1 MVFLCYNGFMKIYIR
16 KIEKLNDFEIDE
28 EIKRIINFKSEKRR
42 LQSLTGYFLLKD
54 ILKEKG
60 YDSFKIIRNKNEKPK
75 LNIPLYYSISHSNDY
90 VVCIVADEEVGID
103 IEKLTDK
110 LLKIKSKTGEV
121 SDDLEILT
129 RNWTLKEAYIKYFGN
144 VKIPLKEIK
153 IISENPYI
161 LKYKE
166 SVYAEVIKYEDYL
179 ISVCMK
185 EPKKVVLINDWYT
198 CAYKYFSI
206 NR

>member
-1 MVFLCYNGFMKIYIR
+1 MCYNSFVKIYIR
-16 KIEKLNDFEIDE
+16 KIEKLNKFQIDE
-28 EIKRIINFKSEKRR
+28 EIKRITNFKSEKRR

-90 VVCIVADEEVGID
+90 VVCVVADEEVGID

-110 LLKIKSKTGEV
+110 LLKIKSKIGEV
-121 SDDLEILT
+121 SDDLEILV
-129 RNWTLKEAYIKYFGN
+129 RNWTLKEAYIKYLGDT
-144 VKIPLKEIK
+144 KIPLKEIK

-166 SVYAEVIKYEDYL
+166 SVYAEVIKYENYI

-185 EPKKVVLINDWYT
+185 EPKKVVLIND
-198 CAYKYFSI
+198 
-206 NR
+206 

>member
-1 MVFLCYNGFMKIYIR
+1 M
-16 KIEKLNDFEIDE
+16 
-28 EIKRIINFKSEKRR
+28 
-42 LQSLTGYFLLKD
+42 
-54 ILKEKG
+54 
-60 YDSFKIIRNKNEKPK
+60 
-75 LNIPLYYSISHSNDY
+75 
-90 VVCIVADEEVGID
+90 GID

-110 LLKIKSKTGEV
+110 LLKIKSKIGEV
-121 SDDLEILT
+121 SDDLEILV
-129 RNWTLKEAYIKYFGN
+129 RNWTLKEAYIKYLGDT
-144 VKIPLKEIK
+144 KIPLKEIK

-166 SVYAEVIKYEDYL
+166 SVYAEVIKYENYI

-206 NR
+206 TR

>member
-1 MVFLCYNGFMKIYIR
+1 VKIYIR
-16 KIEKLNDFEIDE
+16 KIEKLNNFQIDE
-28 EIKRIINFKSEKRR
+28 EIKRITNFKSEKRR

-90 VVCIVADEEVGID
+90 VVCVVADEEVGID

-110 LLKIKSKTGEV
+110 LLKIKSKIGEV
-121 SDDLEILT
+121 SDDLEILV
-129 RNWTLKEAYIKYFGN
+129 RNWTLKEAYIKYLGDT
-144 VKIPLKEIK
+144 KIPLKEIK

-166 SVYAEVIKYEDYL
+166 SVYAEVIKYENYI

-185 EPKKVVLINDWYT
+185 EPKKVVLIND
-198 CAYKYFSI
+198 
-206 NR
+206 

>member
-1 MVFLCYNGFMKIYIR
+1 MCYNGFMKIYIR

-185 EPKKVVLINDWYT
+185 EPKKVVLIND
-198 CAYKYFSI
+198 
-206 NR
+206 